1 MNLLDTLKKART
13 LIRKGWTQGS
23 YFDSAYATGADDN
36 CYCLVGALCTAGET
50 RNYKP
55 PRGACKALGFRRSH
69 DLIFWNDQNERRK
82 THVIQRLT
90 DAIKKL
96 TG

>member
-23 YFDSAYATGADDN
+23 YCDPSLLEDGD
-36 CYCLVGALCTAGET
+36 CYCLVGALSAAAET
-50 RNYKP
+50 KTYKP
-55 PRGACKALGFRRSH
+55 PRGACKALGFRRAH
-69 DLIFWNDQNERRK
+69 DMIFWNDQNERTK

-96 TG
+96 AA